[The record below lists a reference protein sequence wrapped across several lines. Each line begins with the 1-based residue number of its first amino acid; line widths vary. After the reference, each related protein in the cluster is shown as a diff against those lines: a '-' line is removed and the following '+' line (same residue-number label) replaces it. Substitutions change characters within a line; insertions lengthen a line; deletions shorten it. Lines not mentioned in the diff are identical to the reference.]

1 MLIEAVALIEPASLS
16 DADRDTI
23 AAAIRRGRA
32 RLSAAR
38 SPGDAAAIA
47 GVVHLSAPRRT
58 LLSWTITHD
67 PGHVATFL
75 SPSEL
80 FWLGLG
86 NARVE
91 SPQAWGAPA
100 GTRLGCH
107 CLQLSPRRP
116 WELVAGRRNA
126 GMMASAFPDLNLRL
140 AELLSDLRL
149 PAALLGPVLR
159 SATLDFVNA
168 VITRDPDDRR
178 GLVTYVQALRSEY
191 LEDHLALLTTD
202 GPLVPVGAVDAKDKD
217 DPGPVGRQEAIAR

>member
-1 MLIEAVALIEPASLS
+1 VALVEPASLS

-32 RLSAAR
+32 RLDAAR

-47 GVVHLSAPRRT
+47 EEVRLSAPRRT
-58 LLSWTITHD
+58 LLSWAVAHD
-67 PGHVATFL
+67 PRHVAAFL

-86 NARVE
+86 NARME
-91 SPQAWGAPA
+91 APQAWGAPA
-100 GTRLGCH
+100 GPRLGCY
-107 CLQLSPRRP
+107 CLQFSPRRP
-116 WELVAGRRNA
+116 WEIVAGRRNA
-126 GMMASAFPDLNLRL
+126 GMLASAFPDLNLRL

-159 SATLDFVNA
+159 SATLDFVDA
-168 VITRDPDDRR
+168 VISRDQDDRR
-178 GLVTYVQALRSEY
+178 GLVAYVQALRTEY

-202 GPLVPVGAVDAKDKD
+202 GPLVPVGTVEAKDKNT
-217 DPGPVGRQEAIAR
+217 PAPAGLQEAASR